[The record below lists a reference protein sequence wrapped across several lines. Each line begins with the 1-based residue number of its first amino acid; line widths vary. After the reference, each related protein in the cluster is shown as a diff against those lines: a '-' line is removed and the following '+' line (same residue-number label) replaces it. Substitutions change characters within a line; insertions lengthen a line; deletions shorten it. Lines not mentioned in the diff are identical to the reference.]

1 MSSAPVTNGAP
12 AWHPVGAEN
21 SDTSCAVHVLVD
33 EAAEA
38 IASVADGC
46 VVGSAIVKQ
55 IGEGRP
61 VPEILA
67 FVRDLAAGAH
77 RG

>member
-1 MSSAPVTNGAP
+1 
-12 AWHPVGAEN
+12 VGFGI
-21 SDTSCAVHVLVD
+21 STPD
-33 EAAEA
+33 AAQQ

-61 VPEILA
+61 VSEILD